1 MHFEF
6 PSHIPFERIAEEIG
20 TPAFI
25 IDLDHVK
32 RRLNRIKVA
41 FPETECEVFYSIKA
55 NPNHDIIK
63 LATAANL
70 GVDICSEGDLWLA
83 EHCGVPTDQITCTGV
98 ALSNEFMKILSGK
111 GIITNLDSFSE
122 LKRWKRITGI
132 SPVGIRIAPEV
143 CAGFSEHCQGGN
155 WGGKFGFSIEDAYAL
170 LKEGGAYGELIRGI
184 HMHIG
189 SGVLDTVPH
198 LEAARR
204 LLPLFAEFD
213 QLEYFNMG
221 GGYGTSY
228 HDDENEI
235 PLEMLAKEAITI
247 VQECAKKR
255 GKPIRLQVEP
265 GEFIAA
271 PAGYLLARVIV
282 KKEWVRQNERKQVL
296 ILDASMNHFPAG
308 VLYGS
313 MNRMYLV
320 RDPEG
325 NHDIIYDV
333 YGNTNQSGDKFGG
346 PRKLPI
352 TNEGELI
359 VLGSCGAYASC
370 RGSNFNEHLLAP
382 EVIIHEGKF
391 SLSVRRQTYKELYG
405 RFC

>member
-1 MHFEF
+1 MRVEY
-6 PSHIPFERIAEEIG
+6 PAHIPFNRIAEEIG

-25 IDLDHVK
+25 IDMDHVQ
-32 RRLNRIKVA
+32 RRLSRIKTA
-41 FPETECEVFYSIKA
+41 FPEAECDIFYSIKA

-63 LATAANL
+63 LAVAANL
-70 GVDICSEGDLWLA
+70 GVDICSTGDLWLA
-83 EHCGVPTDQITCTGV
+83 EHCGVPAGQITCTGV
-98 ALSNEFMKILSGK
+98 ALTDDFIKILVEK
-111 GIITNLDSFSE
+111 GIQTNLDSFSE
-122 LKRWKRITGI
+122 LKRWKNITAV

-155 WGGKFGFSIEDAYAL
+155 WGGKFGFSIDEAYAL
-170 LKEGGAYGELIRGI
+170 LKKGDAYGALIRGI

-189 SGVLDTVPH
+189 SGILDAVSH

-213 QLEYFNMG
+213 QLEYYNMG

-228 HDDENEI
+228 HDDEDEI
-235 PLEMLAKEAITI
+235 PLEILAKEVITI
-247 VQECAKKR
+247 VRECAEKR
-255 GKPIRLQVEP
+255 GKKIRLQIEP

-271 PAGYLLARVIV
+271 PAGYLLARVLV
-282 KKEWVRQNERKQVL
+282 KKEWVRQNERKEAL

-320 RDPEG
+320 SDPDG
-325 NHDIIYDV
+325 ARSVTYDV
-333 YGNTNQSGDKFGG
+333 YGNTNQSGDRFGG
-346 PRKLPI
+346 PRELPK
-352 TNEGELI
+352 TNEGDL
-359 VLGSCGAYASC
+359 VVFGSCGAYASC
-370 RGSNFNEHLLAP
+370 RGCNFNEHLFAP
-382 EVIIHEGKF
+382 EVIIHNGKF
-391 SLSVRRQTYKELYG
+391 SLSVRRQTYQELFG